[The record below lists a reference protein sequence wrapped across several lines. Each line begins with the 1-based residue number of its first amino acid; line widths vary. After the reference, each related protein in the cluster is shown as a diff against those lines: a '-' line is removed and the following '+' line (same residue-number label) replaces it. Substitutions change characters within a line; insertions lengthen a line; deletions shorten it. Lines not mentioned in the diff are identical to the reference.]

1 MALCGSFEWL
11 CSLDLSLLAKFSKTL
26 SFIFDKKYCYVT
38 LTLIAIQVSI
48 VYLLNKT

>member
-1 MALCGSFEWL
+1 MALLLRFVYLYWL
-11 CSLDLSLLAKFSKTL
+11 NFLKL